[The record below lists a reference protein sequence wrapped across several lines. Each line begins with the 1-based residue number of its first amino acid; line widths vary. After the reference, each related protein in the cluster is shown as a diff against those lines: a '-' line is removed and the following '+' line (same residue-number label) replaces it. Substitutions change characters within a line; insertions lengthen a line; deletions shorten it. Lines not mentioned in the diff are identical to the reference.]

1 MIERNLVAEKE
12 RLVGGHRLDDI
23 YRQRVGPAFYL
34 LHEFAEADQAV
45 LARQRDQPALHQI
58 LLVGGQIE
66 AGALSQQLA
75 QILIV
80 RRRHDRTPANSWISF
95 GAIWPS
101 GSTAAQIPACVAAP
115 GIPHTTEVAS
125 SWAMTLP
132 PAATIC
138 LPPRMPS
145 EPMPVSTTA
154 RMPAC
159 QTSIAEAN
167 SGSTAGLQKLTGG
180 PSSRAIAACA
190 PWRTTRIWRPP
201 GAR

>member
-1 MIERNLVAEKE
+1 MIERDLVAEE
-12 RLVGGHRLDDI
+12 EGLVGGHRLGDVDG
-23 YRQRVGPAFYL
+23 QGLGAGLDL
-34 LHEFAEADQAV
+34 LHQLADACEAVA
-45 LARQRDQPALHQI
+45 ARQRHQPALHQI

-66 AGALSQQLA
+66 AGALAQQLA
-75 QILIV
+75 QIFV
-80 RRRHDRTPANSWISF
+80 VERAHDRTPANSWISF

-115 GIPHTTEVAS
+115 GMPHTTLDAS
-125 SWAMTLP
+125 SCAITLP

-154 RMPAC
+154 RMPPC
-159 QTSIAEAN
+159 QTSMAEAN

-180 PSSRAIAACA
+180 PSSSAIAACA
-190 PWRTTRIWRPP
+190 PWRTTRM
-201 GAR
+201 